1 MNTRLQQFLT
11 MEGMTPARF
20 ADQMGIQRSGISHL
34 LSGRNKPSFEFLQK
48 IFTVYPKLN
57 PEWLI
62 MGKGKPYLDQQHAV
76 LPVETTEEPI
86 VQQVTPQIEPLQPSE
101 NPKFEEPLPT
111 INQKQERKVTKII
124 IFYSDGSFEER

>member
-48 IFTVYPKLN
+48 IFTVYPNLN